1 MFSSVTNL
9 FMREYGTGAPA
20 IIPVLRREQSKFT
33 GRGTEKMDSNMVGT
47 PWTAVHFSVD
57 IASRTA
63 AGSNVSFG

>member
-9 FMREYGTGAPA
+9 CMREYGTGAPA
-20 IIPVLRREQSKFT
+20 MIPVRRREQSKFV
-33 GRGTEKMDSNMVGT
+33 GLGTESMDSNMVGT
-47 PWTAVHFSVD
+47 PWTAVHCSAD